1 MATPFVAANWK
12 MHLDRAAIAEFCTA
26 LRALD
31 ESRPATRVGIFPP
44 FVYLSQVVEALSG
57 TSIAVGAQTA
67 RPEDKGAFTGE
78 VAARMVADVGATHV
92 IVGHSE
98 RRTLFGETDADVRE
112 RLDAALAANLDVI
125 FCLGETIEE
134 RQADQTTAVVTRQL
148 HAGLTGLSAD
158 VLAERVTLAYEPVW
172 AIGTGLTATPQQ
184 AQDVHALLRA
194 EMAQLAGADAAAAVA
209 IQYGG
214 SVKPANANELM
225 SCADVDGALVGGA
238 SLEPASFE
246 AIVRAAEPATRGAG
260 SQ

>member
-1 MATPFVAANWK
+1 VATPFVAANWK
-12 MHLDRAAIAEFCTA
+12 MHLDRAAIAEFCVA
-26 LRALD
+26 LRVLD

-44 FVYLSQVVEALSG
+44 SVYLPQVVEALSG

-98 RRTLFGETDADVRE
+98 RRTLFGETDDDVRA
-112 RLDAALAANLDVI
+112 RLDAALAAGLDVI
-125 FCLGETIEE
+125 FCLGETLDE
-134 RQADQTTAVVTRQL
+134 RQAGQTTEVVTRQL
-148 HAGLTGLSAD
+148 RAGFSGLDSD

-172 AIGTGLTATPQQ
+172 AIGTGLTATPEQ
-184 AQDVHALLRA
+184 AQEVHALLRT
-194 EMAQLAGADAAAAVA
+194 EMTELAGADAAAAVA

-214 SVKPANANELM
+214 SVKPANADELM
-225 SCADVDGALVGGA
+225 NCADVDGALVGGA
-238 SLEPASFE
+238 SLQAETFE

-260 SQ
+260 S